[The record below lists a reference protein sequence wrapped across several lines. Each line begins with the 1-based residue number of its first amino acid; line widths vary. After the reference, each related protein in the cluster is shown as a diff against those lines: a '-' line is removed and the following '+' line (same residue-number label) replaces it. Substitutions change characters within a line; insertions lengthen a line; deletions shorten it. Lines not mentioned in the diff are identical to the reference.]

1 MLDDSLF
8 LCHPQSQISS
18 EIQELHD
25 TCKEVV
31 WMFMQKV
38 PWFIMTNMQSRIEF
52 YQEIL
57 VVWVYLN
64 SSNLNM
70 KAWILK

>member
-8 LCHPQSQISS
+8 LCHPQSRVSS
-18 EIQELHD
+18 EIPKVYD

-31 WMFMQKV
+31 WIFMQKV
-38 PWFIMTNMQSRIEF
+38 PWFIMTNMQSRMKF
-52 YQEIL
+52 YQEIQ

-64 SSNLNM
+64 LSYSY
-70 KAWILK
+70 